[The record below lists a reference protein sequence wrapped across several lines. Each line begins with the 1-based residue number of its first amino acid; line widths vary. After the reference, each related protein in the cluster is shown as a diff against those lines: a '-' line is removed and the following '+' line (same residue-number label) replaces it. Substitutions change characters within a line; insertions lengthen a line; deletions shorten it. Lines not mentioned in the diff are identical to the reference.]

1 MIGRASKRR
10 RLALFVVLCLAFFLA
25 VLVSHSVGHDI
36 DESATLTCAVVVL
49 LAMGA
54 RAAPKPAAV
63 RVRFEPVWWAQ
74 LRPVVVPG
82 PRATESPPGFTP
94 LRL

>member
-1 MIGRASKRR
+1 M
-10 RLALFVVLCLAFFLA
+10 LCLAMLLA
-25 VLVSHSVGHDI
+25 VLVLHSAGHDL
-36 DESATLTCAVVVL
+36 DESAALTCAVVVL
-49 LAMGA
+49 IAVGA
-54 RAAPKPAAV
+54 RAALKPLAV
-63 RVRFEPVWWAQ
+63 RVRSEPVWWAQ